1 MEKLLASVNT
11 KETHEQVF
19 MWVSIILAIVA
30 FLTASLA
37 VHNIV
42 RYIWEKNKFELW
54 LFYVLLLIECGL
66 LLYSAIDFAISPS
79 KFPEALCSVAGR
91 LTFTKIVEIILYMT
105 WTSIFLTYIATLDEL
120 SCSLDLIDPG
130 KEIM

>member
-19 MWVSIILAIVA
+19 TWVSIILAIVA

-37 VHNIV
+37 VHNIA

-66 LLYSAIDFAISPS
+66 LLY
-79 KFPEALCSVAGR
+79 
-91 LTFTKIVEIILYMT
+91 
-105 WTSIFLTYIATLDEL
+105 
-120 SCSLDLIDPG
+120 
-130 KEIM
+130 

>member
-42 RYIWEKNKFELW
+42 RYIWEKNKFELL
-54 LFYVLLLIECGL
+54 LFYLLLLIECGL
-66 LLYSAIDFAISPS
+66 LLY
-79 KFPEALCSVAGR
+79 
-91 LTFTKIVEIILYMT
+91 
-105 WTSIFLTYIATLDEL
+105 
-120 SCSLDLIDPG
+120 
-130 KEIM
+130 